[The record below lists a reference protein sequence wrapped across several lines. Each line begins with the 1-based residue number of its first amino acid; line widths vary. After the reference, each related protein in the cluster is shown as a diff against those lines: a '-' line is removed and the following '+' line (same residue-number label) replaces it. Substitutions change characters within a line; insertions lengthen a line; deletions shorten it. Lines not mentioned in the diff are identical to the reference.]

1 MLKEVIEKTI
11 NNHYDIASL
20 QIGLSE
26 IILKE
31 FLKGNAKLNLNDT
44 EKILNS
50 LNIRIDDKQSRKIET
65 ALIERKEEKK
75 DKFKFYAV
83 YWLKKKEFEVKKSTY
98 CNYANLLKNNIIPIL
113 GEVKF
118 NELNGEIL
126 QFFVYEAQGKKN
138 LSQKTTK
145 DCLGI
150 VKQIIA
156 EGQEDGIIPQF
167 VYSKRK
173 IKYKKQELIGNDKK
187 TYTEEEY
194 KKIIKA
200 TLQEIDNKKVGILL
214 GLYTGMRIG
223 ELCALQFKD
232 IDFERKCVYVNKTL
246 QRTYDPT
253 KDINPSEIKITSTKT
268 ESSNREI
275 PLTEEMIKIL
285 KELYIED
292 DYYILTGT
300 KKWTEPRTFRRTYQT
315 FMKKIGIEPL
325 KFHSL
330 RHTFASINIENGSD
344 IKTISEI
351 LGHSDIDVTLKV
363 YTHTSQKAKRKAIE
377 EFDNIFTKS
386 KDRKEYKTS
395 YKGRICCISKNT
407 GRLDYIGTIIEVASF
422 LSLNS
427 KTICK
432 YINEGIEHKSYR
444 IIPEIEGITHKNGKY
459 MGG

>member
-20 QIGLSE
+20 QIGISE

-50 LNIRIDDKQSRKIET
+50 LNIRIDDKQSKKIET
-65 ALIERKEEKK
+65 ALIEKREEKK

-83 YWLKKKEFEVKKSTY
+83 YWLQKKKFEVKNSTY
-98 CNYANLLKNNIIPIL
+98 CNYANLLKNNIIPVL

-126 QFFVYEAQGKKN
+126 QFFVYEAQGKNN

-150 VKQIIA
+150 IKQIIN
-156 EGQEDGIIPQF
+156 EGQEEGIIPQF
-167 VYSKRK
+167 MYSKRK

-200 TLQEIDNKKVGILL
+200 ILQEIDNKKVGILL

-232 IDFERKCVYVNKTL
+232 IDFKRKCVYVNKTL

-285 KELYIED
+285 KELYKED

-315 FMKKIGIEPL
+315 FMKKMGIEPL

-377 EFDNIFTKS
+377 EFDNIFTKN